1 MQTGAE
7 TLEHDECRVGAAGGE
22 GGDGGLDDDA
32 LGAGRVVCVADT
44 QLPTASAGMS
54 KSRLV
59 QGGGYAYT
67 AFVELSEPRR
77 AGGVEGECVA
87 AGQEGAG
94 ERSGGDELVVFS
106 WRKTHNASDKRWW
119 LTHSGCPTCR

>member
-1 MQTGAE
+1 MRTPIFKE
-7 TLEHDECRVGAAGGE
+7 GGE
-22 GGDGGLDDDA
+22 GGNGGLGDDA

-67 AFVELSEPRR
+67 AFVELSGPRR
-77 AGGVEGECVA
+77 AGGVEGQCVA
-87 AGQEGAG
+87 AGQEG
-94 ERSGGDELVVFS
+94 RVSGVEGTS
-106 WRKTHNASDKRWW
+106 WSWSVGAR
-119 LTHSGCPTCR
+119 LTIQAARGGG

>member
-1 MQTGAE
+1 MESQRRRHSCG
-7 TLEHDECRVGAAGGE
+7 LCRR
-22 GGDGGLDDDA
+22 DGGLDDDA

-54 KSRLV
+54 KSRLA

-67 AFVELSEPRR
+67 ALVELSEPHR

-106 WRKTHNASDKRWW
+106 WRKTHDLWELEHADW
-119 LTHSGCPTCR
+119 GGDFGA

>member
-1 MQTGAE
+1 MRSPILKE
-7 TLEHDECRVGAAGGE
+7 GGE
-22 GGDGGLDDDA
+22 GGDGGLGDDA

-67 AFVELSEPRR
+67 AFVKWTTPRR
-77 AGGVEGECVA
+77 GSRGTVHGCRS
-87 AGQEGAG
+87 GGAG
-94 ERSGGDELVVFS
+94 ERSGGD
-106 WRKTHNASDKRWW
+106 
-119 LTHSGCPTCR
+119 